1 MGDTS
6 ERLAGWI
13 PGHDGKS
20 GFPRGVVRGPEDI
33 QAIEQVSPE
42 DVLVGDTTYDCL
54 KIIAETW
61 PDKTAIIAMHTGDP
75 HGPVSRINYADYLR
89 RTTAAAN
96 LFRST
101 SGGKP
106 SVVALMLPIVPDAL
120 FAAWGGCTAGV
131 AATINP
137 HLEPEMVAAILTQI
151 GATAL
156 VTSQAH
162 GRSAADRLE
171 DIRKAVPGLTHVWLV
186 DGDDPEMDFAKA
198 LDAQPSDH
206 LTFKPEGDPHGTSIY
221 LPTGG
226 TTAAPK
232 LARLNHRG
240 QLLNAW
246 TAGSIMGARE
256 DEIVGVGMPL
266 FHVGGLLMLSL
277 RAMIHGQTALLLT
290 PAGFRDP
297 GVVLNF
303 WEISRHLGMT
313 SVIATPTTAAA
324 LLAAK
329 GEFAG
334 HNIRTMT
341 SGGSTIPVELGR
353 KFHETFNLHLREV
366 WGATEFHGFLGCMPN
381 DSPPVLGSVGLR
393 TPFHDVRAF
402 ILEDNHF
409 VREARPG
416 EEGVIVGR
424 GPGVCSGYVD
434 PSNDASFFVTGAPE
448 GEVWGSSGDV
458 GRVDENGYIWIHGR
472 AKDVIIR
479 GGHNLDPRMIE
490 EVLVSHPAVQLAAA
504 VGQPD
509 RSKGELPIA
518 YVQLLPDH
526 TASVEDLLQF
536 CKQHVKERAA
546 CPVEVII
553 IDRMPLTAVG
563 KIFKPD
569 LRLDATRRVVRRVA
583 ADVVGLG
590 RLLSIETPANAGRP
604 IVVVQVCGSLAINEP
619 MLAELKTALGG
630 YHFDV
635 TTRCEPEATANAPDP
650 AFSLTARTF

>member
-1 MGDTS
+1 MNNASGSLT
-6 ERLAGWI
+6 GWI
-13 PGHDGKS
+13 PGHDGGS
-20 GFPRGVVRGPEDI
+20 AFPRGLVRGPDDI
-33 QAIEQVSPE
+33 LAIEQAAPE
-42 DVLVGDTTYDCL
+42 DVLLGDTTYDCL
-54 KIIAETW
+54 KVVSEFW
-61 PDKTAIIAMHTGDP
+61 PDKTAILAMHTGDP
-75 HGPVSRINYADYLR
+75 HGPVSHVTYADYFA

-137 HLEPEMVAAILTQI
+137 HLEPEMVAAILNQI
-151 GATAL
+151 GATTL

-162 GRSAADRLE
+162 GRSAADRVD
-171 DIRKAVPGLTHVWLV
+171 DIRRAVPGLTNVWLV
-186 DGDDPEMDFAKA
+186 DCDDPDMDFAKA
-198 LDAQPSDH
+198 LDSQPSDR
-206 LTFKPEGDPHGTSIY
+206 LTFKPDSDPHGASIY

-277 RAMIHGQTALLLT
+277 RAMVHGQTALMLT

-329 GEFAG
+329 GEFVG

-341 SGGSTIPVELGR
+341 CGGSTIPVELGR
-353 KFHETFNLHLREV
+353 KFHETFDLHLREV

-381 DSPPVLGSVGLR
+381 EHPPVLGSVGLR

-402 ILEDNHF
+402 ILEGNHF
-409 VREARPG
+409 VREANPG

-424 GPGVCSGYVD
+424 GPSVCGGYVD
-434 PSNDASFFVTGAPE
+434 PSSDASFFVTGAPD
-448 GEVWGSSGDV
+448 GDVWGSSGDV
-458 GRVDENGYIWIHGR
+458 GRVDEDGYIWIHGR
-472 AKDVIIR
+472 TKDVIIR

-509 RSKGELPIA
+509 CSKGELPIA
-518 YVQLLPDH
+518 YVQLLPDRSS
-526 TASVEDLLQF
+526 TAEELLQF
-536 CKQHVKERAA
+536 CKEHVKERAA

-553 IDRMPLTAVG
+553 IDAMPLTAVG

-583 ADVVGLG
+583 EDVVGTG
-590 RLLSIETPANAGRP
+590 RILSIKTPPTAGRP
-604 IVVVQVCGSLAINEP
+604 MVVVQVCGSLAVKET
-619 MLAELKTALGG
+619 MLADLKNALGG

-635 TTRCEPEATANAPDP
+635 ATRCEPEATA
-650 AFSLTARTF
+650 TAA

>member
-1 MGDTS
+1 MNHPS
-6 ERLAGWI
+6 ESRLAGWI

-20 GFPRGVVRGPEDI
+20 RFPRGVVRGPEDI
-33 QAIEQVSPE
+33 AAIEQVSPQ
-42 DVLVGDTTYDCL
+42 DVLLGDTTYDCL
-54 KIIAETW
+54 KVVAALW
-61 PDKTAIIAMHTGDP
+61 PDKNAIVAMQTGDP
-75 HGPVSRINYADYLR
+75 HGPVTHVTYSDYLA

-96 LFRST
+96 LFRSA
-101 SGGKP
+101 SDGQP
-106 SVVALMLPIVPDAL
+106 SVVALMLPIVPEAL
-120 FAAWGGCTAGV
+120 FAAWGGCTSGV
-131 AATINP
+131 VATINP
-137 HLEPEMVAAILTQI
+137 HLEPEMVAAILNQI
-151 GATAL
+151 GATIL

-162 GRSAADRLE
+162 GRSAADRLD
-171 DIRKAVPGLTHVWLV
+171 DIRKDAPKLSHIWLV
-186 DGDDPEMDFAKA
+186 DGDDIDVEFGKA
-198 LDAQPSDH
+198 LDGQPSDR
-206 LTFKPEGDPHGTSIY
+206 LLFTPDPNPHGASVY

-256 DEIVGVGMPL
+256 DEVVGVGMPL
-266 FHVGGLLMLSL
+266 FHVGGLLMLAL
-277 RAMIHGQTALLLT
+277 RAMVHGQTALLLT

-297 GVVLNF
+297 GVVHNF

-329 GEFAG
+329 GDFAG
-334 HNIRTMT
+334 HRIRTMT

-353 KFHETFNLHLREV
+353 KFHQTFDLHLREV

-381 DSPPVLGSVGLR
+381 EAPPVLGSVGLR
-393 TPFHDVRAF
+393 TPFHEVRAF
-402 ILEDNHF
+402 ILEDNQF
-409 VREARPG
+409 VREAAPG
-416 EEGVIVGR
+416 EQGTIVGK
-424 GPGVCSGYVD
+424 GPGVSNGYVD
-434 PSNDASFFVTGAPE
+434 PSNDESFFVTGAPE

-458 GRVDENGYIWIHGR
+458 GCVDENGYIWIHGR

-509 RSKGELPIA
+509 RSKGELPVA
-518 YVQLLPDH
+518 YVQLLPDR
-526 TASVEDLLQF
+526 TATPQELLDF
-536 CKQHVKERAA
+536 CREHVKERAA
-546 CPVEVII
+546 CPVKVII
-553 IDRMPLTAVG
+553 IDQMPLTAVG

-569 LRLDATRRVVRRVA
+569 LRLDITRRVA
-583 ADVVGLG
+583 AWAAAGVVGPE
-590 RLLSIETPANAGRP
+590 RILSVETPSSTGRP
-604 IVVVQVCGSLAINEP
+604 MVVVQVCGSLAANGAT
-619 MLAELKTALGG
+619 LAALKEALGG

-635 TTRCEPEATANAPDP
+635 TTRCEPEATAA
-650 AFSLTARTF
+650 